1 MFEHLVIIGRMKTLP
16 KDVDSPMSQMAEEE
30 KTSGCQTE
38 GGGGGDFCSLR
49 RGDQLVALIKI

>member
-38 GGGGGDFCSLR
+38 GGGGGRLLQFEER
-49 RGDQLVALIKI
+49 RPVGGSD